1 MAPDATDDI
10 IKQVNALAERRFALE
25 IETNQLKQRHAAE
38 LAKLDQQIAN
48 VDSELWQLV
57 SRHRTTL
64 IDPGKQSFVT
74 VVAQV
79 AFRKVGGSIKLINPG
94 LALDIARQL
103 GIVRKIG
110 KLQVKWAVDRV
121 KLLAWLDANNE
132 DREIFDDCV
141 AATPAHESL
150 SIKPNA
156 NYTVRHGTERIS
168 PPPLTIQSPAPLA
181 ADIS

>member
-1 MAPDATDDI
+1 MTADDTDI
-10 IKQVNALAERRFALE
+10 ITHVNELAERRFALE
-25 IETNQLKQRHAAE
+25 VATNQLKQRHAAE
-38 LAKLDQQIAN
+38 LAKLDQQVADT
-48 VDSELWQLV
+48 DSELWQLV
-57 SRHRTTL
+57 THHRAAL

-110 KLQVKWAVDRV
+110 KLHVKWVVDRT
-121 KLLAWLDANNE
+121 KLLAWLDTNNQ
-132 DREIFDDCV
+132 DRESFEECIEEI
-141 AATPAHESL
+141 AAHESL

-168 PPPLTIQSPAPLA
+168 PPPLTIQSPAPPA
-181 ADIS
+181 ANVS